1 MTRSVEGV
9 DDEGG
14 QGVRARVRV
23 GALQAGSA
31 SVFRCRVKGPFAYAR
46 GMALIHKATLTPT
59 KLELLAAWLP
69 GRSWFDGPADALEL
83 VAAYRFDDPAGAVGI
98 ETLLVRSGDGPVHQV
113 PLTYRAG
120 PLEGGEAW
128 LVGTSEHSVL
138 GERWIY
144 DAAGDPIYA
153 AALASAILGNTG
165 QAEQLVLVEGR
176 LEPRALTMDIASTAA
191 EGASVP
197 AVHKLERVEDGDPTA
212 VVTDAVALSV
222 VRRLGAGATLSGTV
236 LTGTWAGQ
244 SDPVPLASASIR
256 D

>member
-1 MTRSVEGV
+1 
-9 DDEGG
+9 
-14 QGVRARVRV
+14 
-23 GALQAGSA
+23 
-31 SVFRCRVKGPFAYAR
+31 
-46 GMALIHKATLTPT
+46 MALIHKATLTPS

-69 GRSWFDGPADALEL
+69 GRSWHTGSVDELEL

-98 ETLLVRSGDGPVHQV
+98 ETLLVRSGDEPVHQV

-153 AALASAILGNTG
+153 EALTSAILGNTG
-165 QAEQLVLVEGR
+165 QAEQLVLIEGR

-191 EGASVP
+191 EGASAP
-197 AVHKLERVEDGDPTA
+197 AVHQIERVEDVDPTL
-212 VVTDAVALSV
+212 VVTDAVVLSV
-222 VRRLGAGATLSGTV
+222 VRRLGDAVALSGTV
-236 LTGTWAGQ
+236 LTGTWEGQ
-244 SDPVPLASASIR
+244 SDPVRLASASIR
-256 D
+256 G